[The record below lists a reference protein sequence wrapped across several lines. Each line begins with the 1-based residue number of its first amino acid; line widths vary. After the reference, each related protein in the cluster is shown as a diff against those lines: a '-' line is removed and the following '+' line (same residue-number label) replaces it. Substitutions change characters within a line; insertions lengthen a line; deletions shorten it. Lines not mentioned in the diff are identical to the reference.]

1 MPKVDQFENERVGAA
16 LAALRK
22 RARMSQAEVAEA
34 VSMRRDAA
42 GRQRASLQV
51 PWLSR
56 VERHGVATPG
66 RDGAPDKHAY
76 PSLKLLDVW
85 LEALGSNRRELER
98 LVELPDAELAALAHA
113 GEPEQ
118 VESWSAEVAAAPPP
132 AAAPQLAD
140 AVSDFIATWG
150 RLDDDE
156 RNRLVHAVRGFRG
169 RVGPG

>member
-1 MPKVDQFENERVGAA
+1 M
-16 LAALRK
+16 
-22 RARMSQAEVAEA
+22 
-34 VSMRRDAA
+34 
-42 GRQRASLQV
+42 

-85 LEALGSNRRELER
+85 LDVLGSNKRELER
-98 LVELPDAELAALAHA
+98 LVKLPDAELAALAHA

-118 VESWSAEVAAAPPP
+118 RGVVVRRGRCRAAAGGTRSRAPQFADEPP
-132 AAAPQLAD
+132 PQLAD

-150 RLDDDE
+150 RLDEDE
-156 RNRLVHAVRGFRG
+156 RRVLVRAVRAFDRSL
-169 RVGPG
+169 